1 MSVIERL
8 PAELRERL
16 ATNRHRIQNR
26 YVQWQTKTLRSE
38 TLCKCCGAVL
48 AAVAPDPR
56 IPPLSRELKGTNV
69 RTVIQT
75 TFVSLQRTDQYD
87 TILFEVEEPNDG
99 FEQEAGEVK
108 DDEPVLLGL
117 HQTAVCKGCKAK
129 LLDGTSDVQ
138 DVQDL
143 YDADLERMAAEDD
156 LHGVPP
162 QQTLGVLRRLLK
174 RRVVRI
180 VG

>member
-26 YVQWQTKTLRSE
+26 YAQWQNKTVRAE
-38 TLCKCCGAVL
+38 TVCKCCGTTL

-56 IPPLSRELKGTNV
+56 IPPLTRELRGTNI
-69 RTVIQT
+69 RTVLQT

-87 TILFEVEEPNDG
+87 TILFEVEEPNDA
-99 FEQEAGEVK
+99 FTQEAGETK
-108 DDEPVLLGL
+108 DEEPILLGL
-117 HQTAVCKGCKAK
+117 HQTAVCKGCKVK

-138 DVQDL
+138 DVQHL

-156 LHGVPP
+156 LHGVPV